1 MKKYLPIPAILVL
14 NAALLVAAGCNKK
27 DRVVTTDDVHTTNTT
42 VVHEP
47 TLAEKTGS
55 VFRDT
60 ADKVGDAASSSWD
73 SIKGYSYEKRAEV
86 TPRLEA
92 WGKQFSAK
100 TSELRADYAR
110 HQATE
115 AESKALKT
123 LADSEA
129 DLADKQAA
137 LSRADAEAWESAKA
151 DYLAAVKRAEADYA
165 VARAN
170 AASAK

>member
-1 MKKYLPIPAILVL
+1 MKTSYLPLPAVL
-14 NAALLVAAGCNKK
+14 ALGAVLLTTGCDKK
-27 DRVVTTDDVHTTNTT
+27 ERVVVTTDGTHTTAVTT
-42 VVHEP
+42 EP
-47 TLAEKTGS
+47 TMAEKTGTM
-55 VFRDT
+55 FRDT
-60 ADKVGDAASSSWD
+60 ADKIGDTASSSWE
-73 SIKGYSYEKRAEV
+73 SIKDYSYEKRTEV

-170 AASAK
+170 AAAK